1 MYQYS
6 ELGLVFYGLRSS
18 VRKGHTDLSVIS
30 GPFWKC
36 HFSSCGAA
44 GSPAP
49 LYIYRSPI
57 GSESPVLTVWA
68 GAVIVSLLPF
78 SPLFYFLFKINIY
91 PAAPGA
97 QDLRITSYSPCPAV
111 LSQRLHGNGRNV
123 HIMFILLP
131 RKQKSQTDKKKER
144 KRERQWKSS
153 YRFKKST

>member
-1 MYQYS
+1 M
-6 ELGLVFYGLRSS
+6 
-18 VRKGHTDLSVIS
+18 IS

-36 HFSSCGAA
+36 HFSPYKA
-44 GSPAP
+44 G
-49 LYIYRSPI
+49 RSPVHHSI
-57 GSESPVLTVWA
+57 STGHQLAVKSPVLTVWA

-97 QDLRITSYSPCPAV
+97 QELRITSYSPCPAV
-111 LSQRLHGNGRNV
+111 LSQCLHGNGRNV

-144 KRERQWKSS
+144 KKESERERQWKSS
-153 YRFKKST
+153 YRM